1 MQRITVHARP
11 IPRSLYLRK
20 VEGVLW
26 LRGYVCDA
34 AYRWLGDD
42 LFAFEL

>member
-1 MQRITVHARP
+1 MRRITVHARP

-26 LRGYVCDA
+26 LRGYVCSEDH
-34 AYRWLGDD
+34 RWSPDD
-42 LFAFEL
+42 VFAFEL